1 MPSCR
6 VRTRVAAIGGG
17 IALVATMLMSCERG
31 DGRTRWLREGESL
44 MREGTRV
51 GRLADKMLEEASGV
65 VVSVSEPGVL
75 WSQNDSGND
84 EYLFAYDTTGRALGR
99 VLVRGV
105 RNRDWE
111 ALTSGPCAEGQC
123 LTIGDVGDNLAR
135 RDEVQLHQLAEPTRT
150 ALSVPVL
157 RSLTVR
163 YADGAQD
170 VEAMFAGPDG
180 SLWLVTKRPARG
192 ADGARPVRVYHV
204 PRSAWEQSRY
214 TAAVADSLPIF
225 PEKGAEHD
233 WVTDASLSP
242 ILADGQRRVVLLSYG
257 AVHVFEAD
265 PASGRPGARVAR
277 CSLPIREKTAEGVT
291 WLADGR
297 VLLVTEGTMGAL
309 YAGRCP

>member
-1 MPSCR
+1 M
-6 VRTRVAAIGGG
+6 
-17 IALVATMLMSCERG
+17 LVSCERG
-31 DGRTRWLREGESL
+31 DGRMRWLREGETL

-51 GRLADKMLEEASGV
+51 GRLSDKTLDEASGV
-65 VVSVSEPGVL
+65 VVSISEPGVL

-111 ALTSGPCAEGQC
+111 ALASGPCAEGQC

-135 RDEVQLHQLAEPTRT
+135 RDEVQLHQLAEPVHT

-157 RSLTVR
+157 RSLSVR
-163 YADGAQD
+163 YADGAHD
-170 VEAMFAGPDG
+170 VEAMYAGPDG

-192 ADGARPVRVYHV
+192 ADGPRPVRVYHV

-214 TAAVADSLPIF
+214 TAAVVDSLPVV
-225 PEKGAEHD
+225 PEKGAAHD

-257 AVHVFEAD
+257 AVHIFEAD
-265 PASGRPGARVAR
+265 PASGKPGARVAR
-277 CSLPIREKTAEGVT
+277 CALPIREETAEGVT

-309 YAGRCP
+309 HAGRCP

>member
-1 MPSCR
+1 M
-6 VRTRVAAIGGG
+6 
-17 IALVATMLMSCERG
+17 
-31 DGRTRWLREGESL
+31 RWLREGETL
-44 MREGTRV
+44 MREETRV
-51 GRLADKMLEEASGV
+51 GRLTDKTLDEASGV
-65 VVSVSEPGVL
+65 VVSISEPGVL

-111 ALTSGPCAEGQC
+111 ALASGPCAEGQC

-135 RDEVQLHQLAEPTRT
+135 RDEVELHQLAEPAHT

-157 RSLTVR
+157 RSLSVR
-163 YADGAQD
+163 YADGAHD
-170 VEAMFAGPDG
+170 VEAMYAGPDG

-192 ADGARPVRVYHV
+192 ADGARPVRLYHV

-214 TAAVADSLPIF
+214 TAAVVDSLPVI
-225 PEKGAEHD
+225 PERGAEHD

-265 PASGRPGARVAR
+265 PASGKPGARVAR
-277 CSLPIREKTAEGVT
+277 CALPIREKTAEGVT